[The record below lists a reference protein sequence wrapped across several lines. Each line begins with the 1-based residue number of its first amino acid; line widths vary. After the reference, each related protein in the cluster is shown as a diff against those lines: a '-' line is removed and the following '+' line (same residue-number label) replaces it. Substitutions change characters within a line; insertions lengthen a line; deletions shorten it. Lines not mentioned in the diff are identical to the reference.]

1 MFASANSISTADVA
15 KQFEC
20 NNLANVTTSETVT
33 STWTTPPVS
42 KYKSEAELMKDIYGS
57 AGTANVTPSQTVT
70 STGATPPVSKAK
82 SEAELMKDI
91 YGPVGK
97 ASNSGAGSPA
107 PSGGGGFLSG
117 LFNFFMPFMQLVM
130 NTLSMTNP
138 FAGFVDAII
147 KATNKKA

>member
-1 MFASANSISTADVA
+1 MFNSISTA
-15 KQFEC
+15 
-20 NNLANVTTSETVT
+20 NVTPNQTVN
-33 STWTTPPVS
+33 STWATDPVS
-42 KYKSEAELMKDIYGS
+42 KAKTEAEYMRDIYGS

-117 LFNFFMPFMQLVM
+117 LFKFFMPFMQLVM

-138 FAGFVDAII
+138 FTAFVDAII